1 MALHLGP
8 RLHSLFGGLFKPSE
22 KELVQRKWQELAAQ
36 FEARGIHTAE
46 GREGL
51 IASVATDVRQ
61 QLFGDAPKNYQDG
74 IIINL
79 VQELFD
85 YDQLFV
91 LPAVDWGRTRTIAEF
106 WEIREELTRQQKVV
120 DDFDRNTE
128 LVQLAT
134 AAMLMSIY
142 DACPALLQDADEAD
156 GISVPTDLLR
166 SLGDVGEITEQVLG
180 VGLADELIKAAL
192 LPRLQSRL
200 EYNLVAAS
208 GGNPADPASFKRA
221 FKKPSQYD
229 AKTPEEMVET
239 FLGGTP
245 MAALFDQELTFT
257 IPTKSR
263 FEHHHIVAGSGHGKT
278 QTLQYLIA
286 QDLAAMEVEKR
297 TIIVLDSQGDLI
309 KNIAKL
315 DVFGPGG
322 ALHDRLVLIDPTDV
336 EYPVSLNLFDV
347 GQKRLDGY
355 EPLERE
361 RLTNSILE
369 LYDFVLGTLLD
380 AQMTQK
386 QNVIFRYVTRLMLHI
401 PNATIHTLRELM
413 EPGSEVKFAEHIAK
427 LGGTAKHFFETEF
440 ASREFEQTKKQV
452 LRRLWGI
459 LENQTFERM
468 FSHPRSKLDL
478 FTEMNAGKV
487 ILINTAKDLLKEQ
500 GTEIFGRF
508 FIAMIAQ
515 AAQER
520 ATLPGSQRVPTMV
533 YIDEAQDYF
542 DRNIGLILAQARKY
556 NVGMVLAH
564 QYLGQ
569 LEPKLQEA
577 FAANTAIKFAGGVS
591 AKDARS
597 LAPML
602 YTDPA
607 FIEAQGKGSFA
618 AHIRGVTKHAVP
630 LSFPFGYME
639 GLPVM
644 TPDDRN
650 AQREVMRARYAVHHS
665 QIGKDEADGNSP
677 DGGVADDP
685 DGHNPKPSKPN
696 PSGPKPRGP
705 SPKSSGS
712 SGSGPQA
719 GEAKKPDDEQPSN
732 PGKAGRGHID
742 PTPGEEW

>member
-1 MALHLGP
+1 MASDIGAK
-8 RLHSLFGGLFKPSE
+8 LHSFLHGLIRPSE
-22 KELVQRKWQELAAQ
+22 KDLVRRKWEEVACQ
-36 FEARGIHTAE
+36 FEANDLRTIE
-46 GREGL
+46 ERERL
-51 IASVATDVRQ
+51 IASIATEVRF
-61 QLFGDAPKNYQDG
+61 QLFGDAPMNDQDG
-74 IIINL
+74 VILNL
-79 VQELFD
+79 VLQLFD

-91 LPAVDWGRTRTIAEF
+91 LPEIDWERERTIAEL
-106 WEIREELTRQQKVV
+106 WEIREDLTRQQKLL
-120 DDFDRNTE
+120 DDFDRHVE
-128 LVQLAT
+128 LIQLT
-134 AAMLMSIY
+134 SAAMLRPIY
-142 DACPALLQDADEAD
+142 EACPALLDEAD
-156 GISVPTDLLR
+156 SSEGISVPTDLLR
-166 SLGDVGEITEQVLG
+166 SLGDTGEVTGQVFG
-180 VGLADELIKAAL
+180 VSFAQELVEADL
-192 LPRLQSRL
+192 LTNLRQRL
-200 EYNLVAAS
+200 EYNLIAAS
-208 GGNPADPASFKRA
+208 GGNPADLASFKRA
-221 FKKPSQYD
+221 PKMPSQFD
-229 AKTPEEMVET
+229 AKTPEVVVET
-239 FLGGTP
+239 YLGGTP
-245 MAALFDQELTFT
+245 LAALFDQELTFT

-263 FEHHHIVAGSGHGKT
+263 FEHQHIVAGSGHGKT

-286 QDLAAMEVEKR
+286 QDLAAMEEEKR
-297 TIIVLDSQGDLI
+297 TVIVLDSQGDLI
-309 KNIAKL
+309 NNIAKL

-355 EPLERE
+355 APLERE

-401 PNATIHTLRELM
+401 PDATIHTLRELM

-427 LGGTAKHFFETEF
+427 LEGTAKHFFETEF

-520 ATLPGSQRVPTMV
+520 ATLHGSERVPTMV

-630 LSFPFGYME
+630 LSFQFGYLE
-639 GLPVM
+639 NLPVM
-644 TPDDRN
+644 TLQDRA
-650 AQREVMRARYAVHHS
+650 AQREVMRERYAVHHS
-665 QIGKDEADGNSP
+665 QIGKNESDDDSPEGDEGDVP
-677 DGGVADDP
+677 GGDE
-685 DGHNPKPSKPN
+685 PKPDKPK
-696 PSGPKPRGP
+696 PSGPKPKGP
-705 SPKSSGS
+705 SGP
-712 SGSGPQA
+712 GPQTK
-719 GEAKKPDDEQPSN
+719 GPTQPDHKKPTSPS
-732 PGKAGRGHID
+732 KKGRGHID
-742 PTPGEEW
+742 PTPGDEW

>member
-1 MALHLGP
+1 MAFDFGAW
-8 RLHSLFGGLFKPSE
+8 LHSFWHGLFRPSE
-22 KELVQRKWQELAAQ
+22 KALVQQKWQEVAAR
-36 FEARGIHTAE
+36 FEALGICSAE
-46 GREGL
+46 GRDKL
-51 IASVATDVRQ
+51 IASVAAEVRFRFGDGPIGDQ
-61 QLFGDAPKNYQDG
+61 EAVILVLVKQLFEYDDLFLIPK
-74 IIINL
+74 
-79 VQELFD
+79 
-85 YDQLFV
+85 
-91 LPAVDWGRTRTIAEF
+91 VDWDRERTIAEL
-106 WEIREELTRQQKVV
+106 WEIREALTRQQTLV
-120 DDFDRNTE
+120 DNLDENVALIE
-128 LVQLAT
+128 LVVFAT
-134 AAMLMSIY
+134 LKPIY
-142 DACPALLQDADEAD
+142 DACPSLLESDHDAD
-156 GISVPTDLLR
+156 GISIPTDLLR
-166 SLGDVGEITEQVLG
+166 SLGDIGAVTEAVLG
-180 VGLADELIKAAL
+180 VGLSSELVDEGLM
-192 LPRLQSRL
+192 PRLHGQL
-200 EYNLVAAS
+200 EYNLITAS

-221 FKKPSQYD
+221 SKMPSGFD
-229 AKTPEEMVET
+229 AKTPEQMVST
-239 FLGGTP
+239 YLGGTP
-245 MAALFDQELTFT
+245 LAALFDQTLNFTF
-257 IPTKSR
+257 PTKSR
-263 FEHHHIVAGSGHGKT
+263 FEHQHIVAGSGHGKT

-286 QDLAAMEVEKR
+286 QDLAAMEAEKR
-297 TIIVLDSQGDLI
+297 SIIVLDSQGDLFC
-309 KNIAKL
+309 NIAQL

-347 GQKRLDGY
+347 GQERLSGY
-355 EPLERE
+355 APLERE

-401 PNATIHTLRELM
+401 PDATIHTLRELM

-427 LGGTAKHFFETEF
+427 LEGTAKHFFATEF

-478 FTEMNAGKV
+478 FEEMNAGKV

-520 ATLPGSQRVPTMV
+520 ATLKGSARVPAMV

-591 AKDARS
+591 AKDSRS
-597 LAPML
+597 LAPQL
-602 YTDPA
+602 YTDAA

-630 LSFPFGYME
+630 LTFPFGYLE

-644 TPDDRN
+644 SVEER
-650 AQREVMRARYAVHHS
+650 ASQRETMRSRYAVHHS
-665 QIGKDEADGNSP
+665 EVDNDEADEEGSSQDEDSGPENDGSP
-677 DGGVADDP
+677 P
-685 DGHNPKPSKPN
+685 NTPKPN
-696 PSGPKPRGP
+696 GPKPG
-705 SPKSSGS
+705 
-712 SGSGPQA
+712 GSGPA
-719 GEAKKPDDEQPSN
+719 GSGPDKSSNAKGPA
-732 PGKAGRGHID
+732 AGPTGDRNSRRGHTD
-742 PTPGEEW
+742 TTPGDQW

>member
-1 MALHLGP
+1 MASDFGAW
-8 RLHSLFGGLFKPSE
+8 LHSFWHGLFRPSE
-22 KELVQRKWQELAAQ
+22 KTLVQQKWHEVAAQ
-36 FEARGIHTAE
+36 FEALGIRSAA
-46 GREGL
+46 GRDGV
-51 IASVATDVRQ
+51 IASVVVAVRFRITD
-61 QLFGDAPKNYQDG
+61 GPISEQDG
-74 IIINL
+74 VIL
-79 VQELFD
+79 SFVKTLFD
-85 YDQLFV
+85 YDELFL
-91 LPAVDWGRTRTIAEF
+91 LPDVDWERKRTIAQL
-106 WEIREELTRQQKVV
+106 WEIREALTRQQLLADNF
-120 DDFDRNTE
+120 DDNVALIE
-128 LVQLAT
+128 LMAF
-134 AAMLMSIY
+134 AALKPIY
-142 DACPALLQDADEAD
+142 EACPALLEAD
-156 GISVPTDLLR
+156 HDAGGISIPTDLLR
-166 SLGDVGEITEQVLG
+166 SLGDVGAVTEAVLG
-180 VGLADELIKAAL
+180 VGLSSELVDEGLM
-192 LPRLQSRL
+192 PRLHGQL
-200 EYNLVAAS
+200 EYNLIAAS

-221 FKKPSQYD
+221 PKMPSAFD
-229 AKTPEEMVET
+229 AKTPEVMVGT
-239 FLGGTP
+239 YLGGTP
-245 MAALFDQELTFT
+245 LAALFDQQLKFT
-257 IPTKSR
+257 IPTKAR

-286 QDLAAMEVEKR
+286 QDLAAMEHEKR
-297 TIIVLDSQGDLI
+297 SIIVLDSQGDLI
-309 KNIAKL
+309 RNIAQL
-315 DVFGPGG
+315 EVFGPGG

-347 GQKRLDGY
+347 GQERLSGY
-355 EPLERE
+355 APLERE

-401 PNATIHTLRELM
+401 PDATIHTLRELM
-413 EPGSEVKFAEHIAK
+413 EPKSEIKFAKHIAK
-427 LGGTAKHFFETEF
+427 LEGTARHFFETEF
-440 ASREFEQTKKQV
+440 AGPEFTQTKKQV

-478 FTEMNAGKV
+478 FKEMNAGKV

-520 ATLPGSQRVPTMV
+520 ATLNESERVPTMV

-569 LEPKLQEA
+569 LEAKLQEA

-607 FIEAQGKGSFA
+607 FIESQGKGSFA

-630 LSFPFGYME
+630 LRFPFLFME
-639 GLPVM
+639 GLPKM
-644 TPDDRN
+644 PAAERG
-650 AQREVMRARYAVHHS
+650 AQRETMRTRYAVHHS
-665 QIGKDEADGNSP
+665 QIGKSDEDETEAGGNGSDGSGNDPSAPDAPKP
-677 DGGVADDP
+677 DGPGSP
-685 DGHNPKPSKPN
+685 GG
-696 PSGPKPRGP
+696 GP
-705 SPKSSGS
+705 
-712 SGSGPQA
+712 SGSGASPASKGERSQA
-719 GEAKKPDDEQPSN
+719 GKKDQAK
-732 PGKAGRGHID
+732 GKRGQTD
-742 PTPGEEW
+742 TKPGEDW